1 MTITFQD
8 EQTLIT
14 ALRTGQEKAF
24 RYLVQT
30 YHGKLLSAAYLMVGE
45 RFAEDVVQETWIGAL
60 KSLANFEGRSSL
72 KTWLFAILANH
83 AKNRLRKET
92 RAKTQSLAIED
103 DDDGSFAIETR
114 FDEVGHWNDGPM
126 LWHNDN
132 PEALLSSDQL
142 RHCLEKIVG
151 LLPESQR
158 LVISLRDGEGVEL
171 EEICNILELSDTNV
185 RVLLHRARARL
196 WVMIENFQKGLGC

>member
-1 MTITFQD
+1 MYMDDQ
-8 EQTLIT
+8 
-14 ALRTGQEKAF
+14 ALLVSLRAGQETAF
-24 RYLVQT
+24 THLVKT
-30 YHGKLLSAAYLMVGE
+30 YHGKLLGAAKLMVGE

-60 KSLANFEGRSSL
+60 KSLSNFEGRSSL

-83 AKNRLRKET
+83 AKDRLRREA
-92 RAKTQSLAIED
+92 RAKTQSLTVED
-103 DDDGSFAIETR
+103 DSDDSFVIETR
-114 FDEVGHWNDGPM
+114 FDDVGHWNDGPM

-158 LVISLRDGEGVEL
+158 MVISLRDGEGVEL
-171 EEICNILELSDTNV
+171 EDICNILEISDTNV
-185 RVLLHRARARL
+185 RVLLHRARTRL

>member
-1 MTITFQD
+1 MYMDDQ
-8 EQTLIT
+8 
-14 ALRTGQEKAF
+14 ALLVSLRAGQETAF
-24 RYLVQT
+24 THLVKT
-30 YHGKLLSAAYLMVGE
+30 YHGKLLGAAKLMVGE

-60 KSLANFEGRSSL
+60 KSLSNFEGRSSL

-83 AKNRLRKET
+83 AKDRLRREA
-92 RAKTQSLAIED
+92 RAKTQSLTVED
-103 DDDGSFAIETR
+103 DSDDSFVIETR
-114 FDEVGHWNDGPM
+114 FDDVGHWNDGPM

-158 LVISLRDGEGVEL
+158 MVISLRDGEGVEL
-171 EEICNILELSDTNV
+171 EDICNILEISDTNV

>member
-1 MTITFQD
+1 MYMDDQV
-8 EQTLIT
+8 LLVS
-14 ALRTGQEKAF
+14 LRAGEEAAF
-24 RYLVQT
+24 THLVKT
-30 YHGKLLSAAYLMVGE
+30 YHGKMLGAAKLMVGE
-45 RFAEDVVQETWIGAL
+45 RFAEDVVQETWMGAL
-60 KSLANFEGRSSL
+60 KSLTNFEGRSSL

-83 AKNRLRKET
+83 AKDRLRREA
-92 RAKTQSLAIED
+92 RAKTQSLAVED
-103 DDDGSFAIETR
+103 DSDDSFIIETR

-158 LVISLRDGEGVEL
+158 MVISLRDGEGVEL
-171 EEICNILELSDTNV
+171 EEICNILEISDTNV